1 MCYNDEKLEEQMMTI
16 TLKIDNLDMEKQLK
30 AFVQEQKEVTVE
42 ALKSFFDSFGK
53 KDKLVYTK
61 KDPRKHS
68 RKIEFIDDENEDLSD
83 VKPYAHIEDSGKYIH
98 DLRRQRNR

>member
-1 MCYNDEKLEEQMMTI
+1 MTI
-16 TLKIDNLDMEKQLK
+16 TLKIENSDMEEQLK

-53 KDKLVYTK
+53 KEKLVYKK

-68 RKIEFIDDENEDLSD
+68 RKIEYIDEDNEDLSD
-83 VKPYAHIEDSGKYIH
+83 VTPYAHVEDSGKYIH

>member
-1 MCYNDEKLEEQMMTI
+1 MTI
-16 TLKIDNLDMEKQLK
+16 TLKIENSDMEEQLK
-30 AFVQEQKEVTVE
+30 VFVQEQKEVTVE
-42 ALKSFFDSFGK
+42 ALKNFLNSCGK
-53 KDKLVYTK
+53 KEKLVYKK

-83 VKPYAHIEDSGKYIH
+83 VKPYAHVEDSGKYIH